1 MPGTRA
7 RPVIGFPAYAVRAA
21 WGVWDVETTLLPQA
35 YVDAVVRAG
44 GLPVVLPA
52 VPGVI
57 GQILDRVDGVLIAGG
72 PDVEPAR
79 YGAVP
84 GPATQPP
91 SRVRDAAEAELITGA
106 VERGLP
112 LLGICRGMQVLNVV
126 RGGTL
131 VQHLP
136 DVVGT
141 DLHSPA
147 PGRYGMHEV
156 KVEPGSVLAR
166 VLGGPTGSLDERIPV
181 PSYHHQGVQTLGTG
195 LVAVA
200 WADDGVVEAVE
211 DPRLPFC
218 LGVQWHPEIG
228 DDPALFDGLV
238 AAARERTG
246 GQDNGAG
253 PVMELAP

>member
-1 MPGTRA
+1 MPGNA
-7 RPVIGFPAYAVRAA
+7 FRPVIGLSAYAVRAA
-21 WGVWDVETTLLPQA
+21 WGVWDVETALLPQT

-57 GQILDRVDGVLIAGG
+57 GGILDRLDGVVIAGG

-79 YGAVP
+79 YGAEP
-84 GPATQPP
+84 GPDTQPP

-112 LLGICRGMQVLNVV
+112 LLGICRGLQVLNVV

-131 VQHLP
+131 IQHLP

-141 DLHSPA
+141 DLHSPS

-156 KVEPGSVLAR
+156 KVEPGSLLAR
-166 VLGGPTGSLDERIPV
+166 VLGGAGGSLAESIPV
-181 PSYHHQGVQTLGTG
+181 PSYHHQGVQTVGAG
-195 LVAVA
+195 LAPVA
-200 WADDGVVEAVE
+200 WADDGTVEAVE

-218 LGVQWHPEIG
+218 LGVQWHPEVG

-238 AAARERTG
+238 LAARDRAAARRTDG
-246 GQDNGAG
+246 HRA
-253 PVMELAP
+253 AP

>member
-1 MPGTRA
+1 MSGTA
-7 RPVIGFPAYAVRAA
+7 GRPVIGLSAYAVRAA
-21 WGVWDVETTLLPQA
+21 WGVWDVETTLLPQV

-44 GLPVVLPA
+44 GLPLVLPA

-57 GQILDRVDGVLIAGG
+57 GEILDRIDGILIAGG

-79 YGAVP
+79 YGAQP
-84 GPATQPP
+84 GPDTQPP
-91 SRVRDAAEAELITGA
+91 SRVRDAAEAEVIIGA

-112 LLGICRGMQVLNVV
+112 LLGICRGLQVLNVV

-131 VQHLP
+131 IQHLP

-141 DLHSPA
+141 DLHCPA

-156 KVEPGSVLAR
+156 RVEPGSLLAR
-166 VLGGPTGSLDERIPV
+166 VVGGPGGSLAERIPV
-181 PSYHHQGVQTLGTG
+181 PTYHHQGVQTLGAD

-200 WADDGVVEAVE
+200 WTDDGMVEAVE

-218 LGVQWHPEIG
+218 LGVQWHPEVG
-228 DDPALFDGLV
+228 DDPALFEGLV
-238 AAARERTG
+238 AAAR
-246 GQDNGAG
+246 
-253 PVMELAP
+253 